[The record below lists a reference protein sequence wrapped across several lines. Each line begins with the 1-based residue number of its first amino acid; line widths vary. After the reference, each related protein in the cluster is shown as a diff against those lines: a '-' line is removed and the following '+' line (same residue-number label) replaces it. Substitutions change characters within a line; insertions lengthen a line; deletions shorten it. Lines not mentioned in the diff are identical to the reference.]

1 MSLQGHTIQQE
12 AKHRERGLCSQS
24 NPHKAVF
31 PQETKL
37 CKELIPDFTLTP
49 WADVT
54 VVNTLKVAQCT
65 RNELRMHKECEK
77 GQYQSYCNSS

>member
-1 MSLQGHTIQQE
+1 MSLQAHTIQQE
-12 AKHRERGLCSQS
+12 AKLIERGLCSQS
-24 NPHKAVF
+24 NAHKAVF

-54 VVNTLKVAQCT
+54 VVNILKVAQCAT
-65 RNELRMHKECEK
+65 NELRMHQECEK
-77 GQYQSYCNSS
+77 GQ